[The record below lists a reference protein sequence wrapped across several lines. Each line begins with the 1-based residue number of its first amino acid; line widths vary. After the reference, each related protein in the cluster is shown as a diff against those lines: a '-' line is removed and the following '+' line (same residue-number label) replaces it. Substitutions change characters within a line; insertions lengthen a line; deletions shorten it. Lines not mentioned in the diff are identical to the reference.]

1 MKSISE
7 TLNDFA
13 KEVIRQARANL
24 TRDDI
29 NVSKKLYKDLN
40 FELKVSKNSLRLQ
53 FLLGEYGMFRDLGV
67 KGANPSLVKNGVQKA
82 PQSPYKFKTKKPPI
96 DDLLKWVKARRLRL
110 RDSSGRF
117 KRGSQLSLTYIIQ
130 NRIFAQGIKPSLFFT
145 KPYKKNFKKLPKELA
160 EAYGL
165 EVQDFVKEAF
175 KYEKI

>member
-1 MKSISE
+1 MTEVSNI
-7 TLNDFA
+7 LNKFA

-24 TRDDI
+24 TRNDI
-29 NVSKKLYKDLN
+29 NVSKKLYDDLN
-40 FELKVSKNSLRLQ
+40 FELKEGKNSIRLQ
-53 FLLGEYGMFRDLGV
+53 FILGEYGMFRDLGV

-96 DDLLKWVKARRLRL
+96 DDLLKWVKARRLRF